1 MANEQAATPAN
12 AAERL
17 STATPREF
25 VLATGNAGKLKELS
39 ALLADMAVSVRSQK
53 EFGVPDAIEDGLSFI
68 ENALIKARHASRLT
82 GLPAL
87 ADDSGLAVDALGGAP
102 GIYSARYALDAHGL
116 PAGDAANNAKLLA
129 TFAGMPAAT
138 SRRAQFVCVL
148 AFVRHADDPLPIIC
162 QALWAGE
169 IAHAPSGQQGFGYD
183 PIFYVE
189 SDSMTSAE
197 LPRERQAALRPRRPA
212 LAPLRAR
219 RSEPGL

>member
-1 MANEQAATPAN
+1 MSEVETNGGN
-12 AAERL
+12 RL
-17 STATPREF
+17 TASREF
-25 VLATGNAGKLKELS
+25 VLATGNEGKLKELR
-39 ALLADMAVSVRSQK
+39 ALLADVDVSVRSQK
-53 EFGVPDAIEDGLSFI
+53 EFAVPDAIEDGLSFV

-102 GIYSARYALDAHGL
+102 GIYSARYALNEVGA

-129 TFAGMPAAT
+129 TLAAMPADT

-169 IAHAPSGQQGFGYD
+169 ITHQPSGEQGFGYD
-183 PIFYVE
+183 PVFYLADE
-189 SDSMTSAE
+189 GMTSAE
-197 LPRERQAALRPRRPA
+197 LPRERKAALSHRGQA
-212 LAPLRAR
+212 LQQLRAR
-219 RSEPGL
+219 WSETGL